1 MLVDVGYQV
10 GSHGRASEVE
20 IWLKRGNC
28 RGQTVQRHGRKKLEG
43 EGKGLE
49 NGWEEWDGGEHEEE
63 TRCGRGKMYVG
74 FTYSCR
80 LYGRMI
86 KMGKTE

>member
-28 RGQTVQRHGRKKLEG
+28 RGSGQTVQRHGRKRLEG
-43 EGKGLE
+43 GGKG
-49 NGWEEWDGGEHEEE
+49 WKIVGE
-63 TRCGRGKMYVG
+63 K
-74 FTYSCR
+74 
-80 LYGRMI
+80 RM
-86 KMGKTE
+86 EREH